1 MKKKTVS
8 LLMTMALTAAMLAGC
23 GSSNA
28 ADTAATTDTT
38 ADAEETTDAAAD
50 TAATDFDTEEDISV
64 YSREDGSGTRGAFTE
79 LMGIDKDGTDM
90 TYAKAEISNSTS
102 VVISTVA
109 GNKNAI
115 GYISLGSL
123 GNSVKGVK
131 VDGVDATVDNVK
143 NGSYKIARPFIIAT
157 KDEISDLA
165 ADFIKFI
172 LSDDGQA
179 IVSEKYIT
187 IGGNGAYTASGLSGK
202 VTLAGSTS
210 VSPLMDEL
218 AAAYKKLNP
227 DVTVEIQQSG
237 SGAGIQSAIEGVCD
251 IGMSSRE
258 LKDSEISAGL
268 TPTVM
273 ALDGI
278 AVIVNKDNSVDT
290 LSSEQIQSIY
300 IGETTSWADVK

>member
-1 MKKKTVS
+1 MKKK
-8 LLMTMALTAAMLAGC
+8 LLTALI
-23 GSSNA
+23 A
-28 ADTAATTDTT
+28 AALAATALVSCGKQNDTIT
-38 ADAEETTDAAAD
+38 
-50 TAATDFDTEEDISV
+50 V
-64 YSREDGSGTRGAFTE
+64 VSREDGSGTRGAFTE
-79 LMGIDKDGTDM
+79 LMGIDKNGTDM

-102 VVISTVA
+102 VVISTVT

-123 GNSVKGVK
+123 NDSVKAVK
-131 VDGVDATVDNVK
+131 VDNVEATVDNVK
-143 NGSYKIARPFIIAT
+143 NGSYKISRPFIIAT

-187 IGGNGAYTASGLSGK
+187 IGENGAYTASGLSGK

-218 AAAYKKLNP
+218 AAAYKALNP
-227 DVTVEIQQSG
+227 DVTIEIQQSG

-258 LKDSEISAGL
+258 LKDSEKEAGL

-278 AVIVNKDNSVDT
+278 AVIVNKDNSVDA

-300 IGETTSWADVK
+300 VGETTSWADVK

>member
-1 MKKKTVS
+1 MKKRILTV
-8 LLMTMALTAAMLAGC
+8 LAAAALTAATLVSC
-23 GSSNA
+23 GKQNN
-28 ADTAATTDTT
+28 TIT
-38 ADAEETTDAAAD
+38 
-50 TAATDFDTEEDISV
+50 V
-64 YSREDGSGTRGAFTE
+64 VSREDGSGTRGAFTE
-79 LMGIDKDGTDM
+79 LMGIEKDGTDR

-123 GNSVKGVK
+123 NDSVKAVK
-131 VDGVDATVDNVK
+131 VDNVEATVDNVK
-143 NGSYKIARPFIIAT
+143 NGSYKISRPFIIAT
-157 KDEISDLA
+157 KDIISELA

-187 IGGNGAYTASGLSGK
+187 IGGSGAYTASGLSGK

-210 VSPLMDEL
+210 VAPLMDEL
-218 AAAYKKLNP
+218 AAAYKELNP
-227 DVTVEIQQSG
+227 DVVIEIQQSG

-258 LKDSEISAGL
+258 LKDSEKEAGL

-278 AVIVNKDNSVDT
+278 AVIVNKENSVDA

>member
-1 MKKKTVS
+1 MKKK
-8 LLMTMALTAAMLAGC
+8 LLTALI
-23 GSSNA
+23 A
-28 ADTAATTDTT
+28 AALAATALVSCGKQNDTIT
-38 ADAEETTDAAAD
+38 
-50 TAATDFDTEEDISV
+50 V
-64 YSREDGSGTRGAFTE
+64 VSREDGSGTRGAFTE
-79 LMGIDKDGTDM
+79 LMGIDKNGTDM

-123 GNSVKGVK
+123 NDSVKAVK
-131 VDGVDATVDNVK
+131 VDNVEATVDNVK
-143 NGSYKIARPFIIAT
+143 NGSYKISRPFIIAT

-218 AAAYKKLNP
+218 AAAYKALNP
-227 DVTVEIQQSG
+227 DVTIEIQQSG

-258 LKDSEISAGL
+258 LKDSEKEAGL

-278 AVIVNKDNSVDT
+278 AVIVNKDNSVDA

-300 IGETTSWADVK
+300 VGETTSWADVK

>member
-1 MKKKTVS
+1 MKKK
-8 LLMTMALTAAMLAGC
+8 LLTALI
-23 GSSNA
+23 A
-28 ADTAATTDTT
+28 AALAATALVSCGKQNDTIT
-38 ADAEETTDAAAD
+38 
-50 TAATDFDTEEDISV
+50 V
-64 YSREDGSGTRGAFTE
+64 VSREDGSGTRGAFTE
-79 LMGIDKDGTDM
+79 LMGIDKDGTDR

-123 GNSVKGVK
+123 NDSVKAVK
-131 VDGVDATVDNVK
+131 VDNVEATVVNVK
-143 NGSYKIARPFIIAT
+143 NGSYKISRPFIIAT

-218 AAAYKKLNP
+218 AAAYKALNP
-227 DVTVEIQQSG
+227 DVTIEIQQSG

-258 LKDSEISAGL
+258 LKDSEKEAGL

-278 AVIVNKDNSVDT
+278 AVIVNKDNSVDA

>member
-1 MKKKTVS
+1 MKKKLLTV
-8 LLMTMALTAAMLAGC
+8 LVAAALA
-23 GSSNA
+23 
-28 ADTAATTDTT
+28 AATLVSCGKQN
-38 ADAEETTDAAAD
+38 DAIT
-50 TAATDFDTEEDISV
+50 V
-64 YSREDGSGTRGAFTE
+64 VSREDGSGTRGAFTE
-79 LMGIDKDGTDM
+79 LMGLEKEGTDR

-123 GNSVKGVK
+123 NDSVKAVK
-131 VDGVDATVDNVK
+131 IDGVDATADNVK
-143 NGSYKIARPFIIAT
+143 NGSYKISRPFIITT
-157 KDEISDLA
+157 KDGISDLA

-187 IGGNGAYTASGLSGK
+187 VGGSGAYTASGLSGK

-218 AAAYKKLNP
+218 AAAYKELNP
-227 DVTVEIQQSG
+227 DVVIEIQQSG
-237 SGAGIQSAIEGVCD
+237 SGAGIQSALEGVCD

-258 LKDSEISAGL
+258 LKDSEKEAGL

-278 AVIVNKDNSVDT
+278 AVIVNKDNRIST

-300 IGETTSWADVK
+300 IGESTSWADVK

>member
-1 MKKKTVS
+1 MKKK
-8 LLMTMALTAAMLAGC
+8 LLTALI
-23 GSSNA
+23 A
-28 ADTAATTDTT
+28 AALAATALVSCGKQNDTIT
-38 ADAEETTDAAAD
+38 
-50 TAATDFDTEEDISV
+50 V
-64 YSREDGSGTRGAFTE
+64 VSREDGSGTRGAFTE
-79 LMGIDKDGTDM
+79 LMGIDKDGTDR

-123 GNSVKGVK
+123 NDSVKAVK
-131 VDGVDATVDNVK
+131 IDGVDATVDNVK
-143 NGSYKIARPFIIAT
+143 NGSYKISRPFIITT
-157 KDEISDLA
+157 KDGISDLA

-187 IGGNGAYTASGLSGK
+187 VGGSGAYTASGLSGK

-218 AAAYKKLNP
+218 AAAYKELNP
-227 DVTVEIQQSG
+227 DVVIEIQQSG
-237 SGAGIQSAIEGVCD
+237 SGAGIQSALEGVCD

-258 LKDSEISAGL
+258 LKDSEKEAGL

-278 AVIVNKDNSVDT
+278 AVIVNKDNRIGT

-300 IGETTSWADVK
+300 IGETISWADVK

>member
-1 MKKKTVS
+1 MKKRILTV
-8 LLMTMALTAAMLAGC
+8 LAAAALTATALVSC
-23 GSSNA
+23 GKQN
-28 ADTAATTDTT
+28 DTIT
-38 ADAEETTDAAAD
+38 
-50 TAATDFDTEEDISV
+50 V
-64 YSREDGSGTRGAFTE
+64 VSREDGSGTRGAFTE
-79 LMGIDKDGTDM
+79 LMGIDKDGTDR

-123 GNSVKGVK
+123 NDSVKAVK
-131 VDGVDATVDNVK
+131 VDNVEATVVNVK
-143 NGSYKIARPFIIAT
+143 NGSYKISRPFIIAT

-218 AAAYKKLNP
+218 AAAYKALNP
-227 DVTVEIQQSG
+227 DVTIEIQQSG

-258 LKDSEISAGL
+258 LKDSEKEAGL

-278 AVIVNKDNSVDT
+278 AVIVNKDNSVDA

-300 IGETTSWADVK
+300 IGETTSWVDVK

>member
-1 MKKKTVS
+1 MKKKLLTV
-8 LLMTMALTAAMLAGC
+8 LVAAALA
-23 GSSNA
+23 
-28 ADTAATTDTT
+28 AATLVSCGKQNDTIT
-38 ADAEETTDAAAD
+38 
-50 TAATDFDTEEDISV
+50 V
-64 YSREDGSGTRGAFTE
+64 VSREDGSGTRGAFTE
-79 LMGIDKDGTDM
+79 LMGIEKDGTDR

-123 GNSVKGVK
+123 NDSVKAVK

-143 NGSYKIARPFIIAT
+143 NGSYKISRPFIIAT
-157 KDEISDLA
+157 KDGISDLA

-187 IGGNGAYTASGLSGK
+187 VGGSGAYTASGLSGK

-218 AAAYKKLNP
+218 AAAYKELNP
-227 DVTVEIQQSG
+227 DVVIEIQQSG

-258 LKDSEISAGL
+258 LKDSEKEAGL

-278 AVIVNKDNSVDT
+278 AVIVNKDNSIGT

>member
-1 MKKKTVS
+1 MKKK
-8 LLMTMALTAAMLAGC
+8 LLTALIAAALA
-23 GSSNA
+23 
-28 ADTAATTDTT
+28 AATLVSCGKQNNTIT
-38 ADAEETTDAAAD
+38 
-50 TAATDFDTEEDISV
+50 V
-64 YSREDGSGTRGAFTE
+64 VSREDGSGTRGAFTE
-79 LMGIDKDGTDM
+79 LMGIDKNGTDR

-123 GNSVKGVK
+123 NDSVKAVK
-131 VDGVDATVDNVK
+131 VDNVEATVVNVK
-143 NGSYKIARPFIIAT
+143 NGSYKISRPFIIAT

-218 AAAYKKLNP
+218 AAAYKALNP
-227 DVTVEIQQSG
+227 DVTIEIQQSG

-258 LKDSEISAGL
+258 LKDSEKEAGL

-278 AVIVNKDNSVDT
+278 AVIVNKDNSVDA

>member
-1 MKKKTVS
+1 MKKKLLTV
-8 LLMTMALTAAMLAGC
+8 LVAAALA
-23 GSSNA
+23 
-28 ADTAATTDTT
+28 AATLVSCGKQNDTIT
-38 ADAEETTDAAAD
+38 
-50 TAATDFDTEEDISV
+50 V
-64 YSREDGSGTRGAFTE
+64 VSREDGSGTRGAFTE
-79 LMGIDKDGTDM
+79 LMGIEKDGTDR

-123 GNSVKGVK
+123 NDSVKAVK
-131 VDGVDATVDNVK
+131 IDGVDATVDNVK
-143 NGSYKIARPFIIAT
+143 NGSYKISRPFIIAT
-157 KDEISDLA
+157 KDGISDLA

-187 IGGNGAYTASGLSGK
+187 VGGSGAYTASGLSGK

-218 AAAYKKLNP
+218 AAAYKELNP
-227 DVTVEIQQSG
+227 DVVIEIQQSG
-237 SGAGIQSAIEGVCD
+237 SGAGIQSALEGVCD

-258 LKDSEISAGL
+258 LKDSEKEAGL

-278 AVIVNKDNSVDT
+278 AVIVNKDNRIGT

>member
-1 MKKKTVS
+1 MKKKLLTV
-8 LLMTMALTAAMLAGC
+8 LVAAALA
-23 GSSNA
+23 
-28 ADTAATTDTT
+28 AATLVSCGKQN
-38 ADAEETTDAAAD
+38 DAIT
-50 TAATDFDTEEDISV
+50 V
-64 YSREDGSGTRGAFTE
+64 VSREDGSGTRGAFTE
-79 LMGIDKDGTDM
+79 LMGIEKDGTDR

-123 GNSVKGVK
+123 NDSVKAVK
-131 VDGVDATVDNVK
+131 IDGVDATVDNVK
-143 NGSYKIARPFIIAT
+143 NGSYKISRPFIITT
-157 KDEISDLA
+157 KDGISDLA

-187 IGGNGAYTASGLSGK
+187 VGGSGAYTASGLSGK

-218 AAAYKKLNP
+218 AAAYKELNP
-227 DVTVEIQQSG
+227 DVVIEIQQSG
-237 SGAGIQSAIEGVCD
+237 SGAGIQSALEGVCD

-258 LKDSEISAGL
+258 LKDSEKEAGL

-278 AVIVNKDNSVDT
+278 AVIVNKDNRIGT

>member
-1 MKKKTVS
+1 MKKKLLTV
-8 LLMTMALTAAMLAGC
+8 LVAAALA
-23 GSSNA
+23 
-28 ADTAATTDTT
+28 AATLVSCGKQN
-38 ADAEETTDAAAD
+38 DAIT
-50 TAATDFDTEEDISV
+50 V
-64 YSREDGSGTRGAFTE
+64 VSREDGSGTRGAFTE
-79 LMGIDKDGTDM
+79 LMGIEKDGTDR

-123 GNSVKGVK
+123 NDSVKAVK
-131 VDGVDATVDNVK
+131 IDGVDATADNVK
-143 NGSYKIARPFIIAT
+143 NGSYKISRPFIITT
-157 KDEISDLA
+157 KDGISDLA

-187 IGGNGAYTASGLSGK
+187 VGGSGAYTASGLSGK

-218 AAAYKKLNP
+218 AAAYKELNP
-227 DVTVEIQQSG
+227 DVVIEIQQSG
-237 SGAGIQSAIEGVCD
+237 SGAGIQSALEGVCD

-258 LKDSEISAGL
+258 LKDSEKEAGL

-278 AVIVNKDNSVDT
+278 AVIVNKDNRIST

-300 IGETTSWADVK
+300 IGESTSWADVK

>member
-1 MKKKTVS
+1 MKKRILTV
-8 LLMTMALTAAMLAGC
+8 LAAAALTAATLVSC
-23 GSSNA
+23 GKQNN
-28 ADTAATTDTT
+28 TIT
-38 ADAEETTDAAAD
+38 
-50 TAATDFDTEEDISV
+50 V
-64 YSREDGSGTRGAFTE
+64 VSREDGSGTRGAFTE
-79 LMGIDKDGTDM
+79 LMGIDKDGTDR

-123 GNSVKGVK
+123 NDSVKAVK
-131 VDGVDATVDNVK
+131 VDNVEATVVNVK
-143 NGSYKIARPFIIAT
+143 NGSYKISRPFIIAT

-187 IGGNGAYTASGLSGK
+187 IGGNGAYTASDLSGK

-218 AAAYKKLNP
+218 AAAYKALNP
-227 DVTVEIQQSG
+227 DVTIEIQQSG

-258 LKDSEISAGL
+258 LKDSEKEAGL

-278 AVIVNKDNSVDT
+278 AVIVNKDNSVDA

>member
-1 MKKKTVS
+1 MKKKLLTV
-8 LLMTMALTAAMLAGC
+8 LVAAALA
-23 GSSNA
+23 
-28 ADTAATTDTT
+28 AATLVSCGKQNDTIT
-38 ADAEETTDAAAD
+38 
-50 TAATDFDTEEDISV
+50 V
-64 YSREDGSGTRGAFTE
+64 VSREDGSGTRGAFTE
-79 LMGIDKDGTDM
+79 LMGIEKDGTDR

-123 GNSVKGVK
+123 NDSVKAVK

-143 NGSYKIARPFIIAT
+143 NGSYKISRPFIITT
-157 KDEISDLA
+157 KDGISDLA

-187 IGGNGAYTASGLSGK
+187 VGGSGAYTASGLSGK

-218 AAAYKKLNP
+218 AAAYKELNP
-227 DVTVEIQQSG
+227 DVVIEIQQSG
-237 SGAGIQSAIEGVCD
+237 SGAGIQSALEGVCD

-258 LKDSEISAGL
+258 LKDSEKEAGL

-278 AVIVNKDNSVDT
+278 AVIVNKDNRIGT

>member
-1 MKKKTVS
+1 MKKRILTV
-8 LLMTMALTAAMLAGC
+8 LAAAALTAATLVSC
-23 GSSNA
+23 GKQNN
-28 ADTAATTDTT
+28 TIT
-38 ADAEETTDAAAD
+38 
-50 TAATDFDTEEDISV
+50 V
-64 YSREDGSGTRGAFTE
+64 VSREDGSGTRGAFTE
-79 LMGIDKDGTDM
+79 LMGIDKNGTDM

-123 GNSVKGVK
+123 NDSVKAVK
-131 VDGVDATVDNVK
+131 VDNVEATVVNVK
-143 NGSYKIARPFIIAT
+143 NGSYKISRPFIIAT

-218 AAAYKKLNP
+218 AAAYKALNP
-227 DVTVEIQQSG
+227 DVTIEIQQSG

-258 LKDSEISAGL
+258 LKDSEKEAGL

-278 AVIVNKDNSVDT
+278 AVIVNKDNSVDA

-300 IGETTSWADVK
+300 VGETTSWADVK

>member
-1 MKKKTVS
+1 MIMKKRILTV
-8 LLMTMALTAAMLAGC
+8 LAAAALTAATLVSC
-23 GSSNA
+23 GKQN
-28 ADTAATTDTT
+28 DTIT
-38 ADAEETTDAAAD
+38 
-50 TAATDFDTEEDISV
+50 V
-64 YSREDGSGTRGAFTE
+64 VSREDGSGTRGAFTE
-79 LMGIDKDGTDM
+79 LMGIDKDGTDR

-123 GNSVKGVK
+123 NDSVKAVK
-131 VDGVDATVDNVK
+131 VDNVEATLVNVK
-143 NGSYKIARPFIIAT
+143 NGSYKISRPFIIAT

-218 AAAYKKLNP
+218 AAAYKALNP
-227 DVTVEIQQSG
+227 DVTIEIQQSG

-258 LKDSEISAGL
+258 LKDSEKEAGL

-278 AVIVNKDNSVDT
+278 AVIVNKDNSVDA

-300 IGETTSWADVK
+300 VGETTSWADVK

>member
-1 MKKKTVS
+1 MKKKLLTV
-8 LLMTMALTAAMLAGC
+8 LVAAALTAATLVSC
-23 GSSNA
+23 GKQNN
-28 ADTAATTDTT
+28 TIT
-38 ADAEETTDAAAD
+38 
-50 TAATDFDTEEDISV
+50 V
-64 YSREDGSGTRGAFTE
+64 VSREDGSGTRGAFTE
-79 LMGIDKDGTDM
+79 LMGIDKDGTDR

-123 GNSVKGVK
+123 NDSVKAVK

-143 NGSYKIARPFIIAT
+143 NGSYKISRPFIIAT

-218 AAAYKKLNP
+218 AAAYKALNP
-227 DVTVEIQQSG
+227 DVTIEIQQSG

-258 LKDSEISAGL
+258 LKDSEKEAGL

-278 AVIVNKDNSVDT
+278 AVIVNKDNSVDA

-300 IGETTSWADVK
+300 VGETTSWVDVK

>member
-1 MKKKTVS
+1 MKKK
-8 LLMTMALTAAMLAGC
+8 LLTALIAAALA
-23 GSSNA
+23 
-28 ADTAATTDTT
+28 AATLVSCGKQNDTIT
-38 ADAEETTDAAAD
+38 
-50 TAATDFDTEEDISV
+50 V
-64 YSREDGSGTRGAFTE
+64 VSREDGSGTRGAFTE
-79 LMGIDKDGTDM
+79 LMGIDKDGTDR

-123 GNSVKGVK
+123 NDSVKAVK
-131 VDGVDATVDNVK
+131 VDNVEATVDNVK
-143 NGSYKIARPFIIAT
+143 NGSYKISRPFIIAT

-218 AAAYKKLNP
+218 AAAYKALNP
-227 DVTVEIQQSG
+227 DVTIEIQQSG

-258 LKDSEISAGL
+258 LKDSEKEAGL
-268 TPTVM
+268 APTVM

-278 AVIVNKDNSVDT
+278 AVIVNKDNSVDA

-300 IGETTSWADVK
+300 IGETTSWVDVK

>member
-1 MKKKTVS
+1 MKKRILTV
-8 LLMTMALTAAMLAGC
+8 LAAAALTAATLVSC
-23 GSSNA
+23 GKQNN
-28 ADTAATTDTT
+28 TIT
-38 ADAEETTDAAAD
+38 
-50 TAATDFDTEEDISV
+50 V
-64 YSREDGSGTRGAFTE
+64 VSREDGSGTRGAFTE
-79 LMGIDKDGTDM
+79 LMGIDKDGTDR

-123 GNSVKGVK
+123 NDSVKAVK
-131 VDGVDATVDNVK
+131 VDNVEATVVNVK
-143 NGSYKIARPFIIAT
+143 NGSYKISRPFIIAT

-218 AAAYKKLNP
+218 AAAYKALNS
-227 DVTVEIQQSG
+227 DVTIEIQQSG

-258 LKDSEISAGL
+258 LKDSEKEAGL

-278 AVIVNKDNSVDT
+278 AVIVNKDNSVDA

-300 IGETTSWADVK
+300 VGETTSWADVK

>member
-1 MKKKTVS
+1 MKKRILTV
-8 LLMTMALTAAMLAGC
+8 LAAAALTAATLVSC
-23 GSSNA
+23 GKQNN
-28 ADTAATTDTT
+28 TIT
-38 ADAEETTDAAAD
+38 
-50 TAATDFDTEEDISV
+50 V
-64 YSREDGSGTRGAFTE
+64 VSREDGSGTRGAFTE
-79 LMGIDKDGTDM
+79 LMGIDKDGTDR

-102 VVISTVA
+102 VVISTVV

-123 GNSVKGVK
+123 NDSVKAVK
-131 VDGVDATVDNVK
+131 VDNVEATVVNVK
-143 NGSYKIARPFIIAT
+143 NGSYKISRPFIIAT

-218 AAAYKKLNP
+218 AAAYKALNP
-227 DVTVEIQQSG
+227 DVTIEIQQSG

-258 LKDSEISAGL
+258 LKDSEKEAGL

-278 AVIVNKDNSVDT
+278 AVIVNKDNSVDA

-300 IGETTSWADVK
+300 VGETTSWADVK

>member
-1 MKKKTVS
+1 MKKK
-8 LLMTMALTAAMLAGC
+8 LLTALI
-23 GSSNA
+23 A
-28 ADTAATTDTT
+28 AALAATALVSCGKQNNTIT
-38 ADAEETTDAAAD
+38 
-50 TAATDFDTEEDISV
+50 V
-64 YSREDGSGTRGAFTE
+64 VSREDGSGTRGAFTE
-79 LMGIDKDGTDM
+79 LMGIDKDGTDR

-123 GNSVKGVK
+123 NDSVKAVK
-131 VDGVDATVDNVK
+131 VDNVEATVDNVK
-143 NGSYKIARPFIIAT
+143 NGSYKISRPFIIAT

-218 AAAYKKLNP
+218 AAAYKALNP
-227 DVTVEIQQSG
+227 DVTIEIQQSG

-258 LKDSEISAGL
+258 LKDSEKEAGL

-278 AVIVNKDNSVDT
+278 AVIVNKENSVDA

>member
-1 MKKKTVS
+1 MKKK
-8 LLMTMALTAAMLAGC
+8 LLTALI
-23 GSSNA
+23 A
-28 ADTAATTDTT
+28 AALAATALVSCGKQNNTIT
-38 ADAEETTDAAAD
+38 
-50 TAATDFDTEEDISV
+50 V
-64 YSREDGSGTRGAFTE
+64 VSREDGSGTRGAFTE
-79 LMGIDKDGTDM
+79 LMGIDKDGTDR

-123 GNSVKGVK
+123 NDSVKAVK
-131 VDGVDATVDNVK
+131 VDNVEATVDNVK
-143 NGSYKIARPFIIAT
+143 NGSYKISRPFIIAT

-187 IGGNGAYTASGLSGK
+187 IGGSGAYTASGLSGK

-218 AAAYKKLNP
+218 AAAYKALNP
-227 DVTVEIQQSG
+227 DVVIEIQQSG

-258 LKDSEISAGL
+258 LKDSEKEAGL

-278 AVIVNKDNSVDT
+278 AVIVNKENSVDA

>member
-1 MKKKTVS
+1 MKKKLLTV
-8 LLMTMALTAAMLAGC
+8 LVAAALA
-23 GSSNA
+23 
-28 ADTAATTDTT
+28 AATLVSCGKQNDTIT
-38 ADAEETTDAAAD
+38 
-50 TAATDFDTEEDISV
+50 V
-64 YSREDGSGTRGAFTE
+64 VSREDGSGTRGAFTE
-79 LMGIDKDGTDM
+79 LMGIEKDGTDR

-123 GNSVKGVK
+123 NDSVKAVK

-143 NGSYKIARPFIIAT
+143 NGSYKISRPFIIAT
-157 KDEISDLA
+157 KDGISDLA

-172 LSDDGQA
+172 LSDDGQT

-187 IGGNGAYTASGLSGK
+187 VGGSGAYTASGLSGK

-218 AAAYKKLNP
+218 AAAYKELNP
-227 DVTVEIQQSG
+227 DVVIEIQQSG
-237 SGAGIQSAIEGVCD
+237 SGAGIQSALEGVCD

-258 LKDSEISAGL
+258 LKDSEKEAGL

-278 AVIVNKDNSVDT
+278 AVIVNKDNRIST

-300 IGETTSWADVK
+300 IGETISWADVK

>member
-1 MKKKTVS
+1 MKKRILTV
-8 LLMTMALTAAMLAGC
+8 LAAAALTAATLVSC
-23 GSSNA
+23 GKQNN
-28 ADTAATTDTT
+28 TIT
-38 ADAEETTDAAAD
+38 
-50 TAATDFDTEEDISV
+50 V
-64 YSREDGSGTRGAFTE
+64 VSREDGSGTRGAFTE
-79 LMGIDKDGTDM
+79 LMGIDKDGTDR

-123 GNSVKGVK
+123 NDSVKAVK
-131 VDGVDATVDNVK
+131 VDNVEATVDNVK
-143 NGSYKIARPFIIAT
+143 NGSYKISRPFIIAT

-218 AAAYKKLNP
+218 AAAYKELNP
-227 DVTVEIQQSG
+227 DVVIEIQQSG

-258 LKDSEISAGL
+258 LKDSEKEAGL

-278 AVIVNKDNSVDT
+278 AVIVNKDNSVDA

-300 IGETTSWADVK
+300 VGETTSWADVK

>member
-1 MKKKTVS
+1 MKKRILTV
-8 LLMTMALTAAMLAGC
+8 LAAAALTAATLVSC
-23 GSSNA
+23 GKQNN
-28 ADTAATTDTT
+28 TIT
-38 ADAEETTDAAAD
+38 
-50 TAATDFDTEEDISV
+50 V
-64 YSREDGSGTRGAFTE
+64 VSREDGSGTRGAFTE
-79 LMGIDKDGTDM
+79 LMGIDKDGTDR

-123 GNSVKGVK
+123 NDSVKAVK
-131 VDGVDATVDNVK
+131 VDNVEATVVNVK
-143 NGSYKIARPFIIAT
+143 NGSYKISRPFIIAT

-172 LSDDGQA
+172 LSDDGQT

-187 IGGNGAYTASGLSGK
+187 VGGSGAYTASGISGK

-218 AAAYKKLNP
+218 AAAYKALNP
-227 DVTVEIQQSG
+227 DVTIEIQQSG

-258 LKDSEISAGL
+258 LKDSEKEAGL

-278 AVIVNKDNSVDT
+278 AVIVNKDNSVDA

-300 IGETTSWADVK
+300 VGETTSWADVK

>member
-1 MKKKTVS
+1 MKKRILTV
-8 LLMTMALTAAMLAGC
+8 LAAAALTAATLVSC
-23 GSSNA
+23 GKQNN
-28 ADTAATTDTT
+28 TIT
-38 ADAEETTDAAAD
+38 
-50 TAATDFDTEEDISV
+50 V
-64 YSREDGSGTRGAFTE
+64 VSREDGSGTRGAFTE
-79 LMGIDKDGTDM
+79 LMGIDKDGTDR

-123 GNSVKGVK
+123 NDSVKAVK
-131 VDGVDATVDNVK
+131 VDNVEATVVNVK
-143 NGSYKIARPFIIAT
+143 NGSYKISRPFIIAT

-218 AAAYKKLNP
+218 AAAYKELNP
-227 DVTVEIQQSG
+227 DVVIEIQQSG

-258 LKDSEISAGL
+258 LKDSEKEAGL

-278 AVIVNKDNSVDT
+278 AVIVNKDNSVDA

-300 IGETTSWADVK
+300 VGETTSWADVK

>member
-1 MKKKTVS
+1 MKKKLLTV
-8 LLMTMALTAAMLAGC
+8 LVAAALA
-23 GSSNA
+23 
-28 ADTAATTDTT
+28 AATLVSCGKQNDTIT
-38 ADAEETTDAAAD
+38 
-50 TAATDFDTEEDISV
+50 V
-64 YSREDGSGTRGAFTE
+64 VSREDGSGTRGAFTE
-79 LMGIDKDGTDM
+79 LMGIEKDGTDR

-123 GNSVKGVK
+123 NDSVKAVK
-131 VDGVDATVDNVK
+131 IDGVDATADNVK
-143 NGSYKIARPFIIAT
+143 NGSYKISRPFIITT
-157 KDEISDLA
+157 KDGISDLA

-187 IGGNGAYTASGLSGK
+187 VGGSGAYTASGLSGK

-218 AAAYKKLNP
+218 AAAYKELNP
-227 DVTVEIQQSG
+227 DVVIEIQQSG
-237 SGAGIQSAIEGVCD
+237 SGAGIQSALEGVCD

-258 LKDSEISAGL
+258 LKDSEKEAGL

-278 AVIVNKDNSVDT
+278 AVIVNKDNGIGT

>member
-1 MKKKTVS
+1 
-8 LLMTMALTAAMLAGC
+8 
-23 GSSNA
+23 
-28 ADTAATTDTT
+28 
-38 ADAEETTDAAAD
+38 
-50 TAATDFDTEEDISV
+50 
-64 YSREDGSGTRGAFTE
+64 
-79 LMGIDKDGTDM
+79 MGIEKDGTDR

-123 GNSVKGVK
+123 NDSVKAVK
-131 VDGVDATVDNVK
+131 IDGVDATADNVK
-143 NGSYKIARPFIIAT
+143 NGSYKISRPFIITT
-157 KDEISDLA
+157 KDGISDLA

-172 LSDDGQA
+172 LSDDGQT

-187 IGGNGAYTASGLSGK
+187 VGGSGAYTASGLSGK

-218 AAAYKKLNP
+218 AAAYKELNP
-227 DVTVEIQQSG
+227 DVVIEIQQSG

-258 LKDSEISAGL
+258 LKDSEKEAGL

-278 AVIVNKDNSVDT
+278 AVIVNKDNRIGT
-290 LSSEQIQSIY
+290 LSSQQIQSIY
-300 IGETTSWADVK
+300 IGETTSWADVKKKR

>member
-1 MKKKTVS
+1 MKKRILTV
-8 LLMTMALTAAMLAGC
+8 LAAAALTAATLVSC
-23 GSSNA
+23 GKQN
-28 ADTAATTDTT
+28 DTIT
-38 ADAEETTDAAAD
+38 
-50 TAATDFDTEEDISV
+50 V
-64 YSREDGSGTRGAFTE
+64 VSREDSSGTRGAFTE
-79 LMGIDKDGTDM
+79 LMGIDKDGTDR

-123 GNSVKGVK
+123 NDSVKAVK
-131 VDGVDATVDNVK
+131 VDNVEATVVNVK
-143 NGSYKIARPFIIAT
+143 NGSYKISRPFIIAT

-187 IGGNGAYTASGLSGK
+187 IDGNGAYTASGLSGK

-218 AAAYKKLNP
+218 AAAYKALNP
-227 DVTVEIQQSG
+227 DVTIEIQQSG

-258 LKDSEISAGL
+258 LKDSEKEAGL

-278 AVIVNKDNSVDT
+278 AVIVNKDNSVDA

-300 IGETTSWADVK
+300 VGETTSWADVK

>member
-1 MKKKTVS
+1 MKKKLLTV
-8 LLMTMALTAAMLAGC
+8 LVAAALA
-23 GSSNA
+23 
-28 ADTAATTDTT
+28 AATLVSCGKQNDTIT
-38 ADAEETTDAAAD
+38 
-50 TAATDFDTEEDISV
+50 V
-64 YSREDGSGTRGAFTE
+64 VSREDGSGTRGAFTE
-79 LMGIDKDGTDM
+79 LMGIEKDGTDR

-123 GNSVKGVK
+123 NDSVKAVK
-131 VDGVDATVDNVK
+131 IDGVDATVDNVK
-143 NGSYKIARPFIIAT
+143 NGSYKISRPFIITT
-157 KDEISDLA
+157 KDGISDLA

-187 IGGNGAYTASGLSGK
+187 VGGSGAYTASGLSGK

-218 AAAYKKLNP
+218 AAAYKELNP
-227 DVTVEIQQSG
+227 DVVIEIQQSG
-237 SGAGIQSAIEGVCD
+237 SGAGIQSALEGVCD

-258 LKDSEISAGL
+258 LKDSEKEAGL

-278 AVIVNKDNSVDT
+278 AVIVNKDNRIGT

>member
-1 MKKKTVS
+1 MKKRILTV
-8 LLMTMALTAAMLAGC
+8 LAAAALTAATLVSC
-23 GSSNA
+23 GKQNN
-28 ADTAATTDTT
+28 TIT
-38 ADAEETTDAAAD
+38 
-50 TAATDFDTEEDISV
+50 V
-64 YSREDGSGTRGAFTE
+64 VSREDGSGTRGAFTE
-79 LMGIDKDGTDM
+79 LMGIDKDGTDR

-123 GNSVKGVK
+123 NDSVKAVK
-131 VDGVDATVDNVK
+131 VDNVEATVVNVK
-143 NGSYKIARPFIIAT
+143 NGSYKISRPFIIAT

-218 AAAYKKLNP
+218 TAAYKALNP
-227 DVTVEIQQSG
+227 DVTIEIQQSG

-258 LKDSEISAGL
+258 LKDSEKEAGL

-278 AVIVNKDNSVDT
+278 AVIVNKDNSVDA

-300 IGETTSWADVK
+300 VGETTSWADVK

>member
-1 MKKKTVS
+1 MKKRILTV
-8 LLMTMALTAAMLAGC
+8 LAAAALTAATLVSC
-23 GSSNA
+23 GKQN
-28 ADTAATTDTT
+28 DTIT
-38 ADAEETTDAAAD
+38 
-50 TAATDFDTEEDISV
+50 V
-64 YSREDGSGTRGAFTE
+64 VSREDGSGTRGAFTE
-79 LMGIDKDGTDM
+79 LMGIDKDGTDR

-123 GNSVKGVK
+123 NDSVKAVK

-143 NGSYKIARPFIIAT
+143 NGSYKISRPFIIAT

-218 AAAYKKLNP
+218 AAAYKALNP
-227 DVTVEIQQSG
+227 DVTIEIQQSG

-258 LKDSEISAGL
+258 LKDSEKEAGL

-278 AVIVNKDNSVDT
+278 AVIVNKDNSVDA

-300 IGETTSWADVK
+300 VGETTSWADVK

>member
-1 MKKKTVS
+1 MKKRILTV
-8 LLMTMALTAAMLAGC
+8 LAAAALTAATLVSC
-23 GSSNA
+23 GKQN
-28 ADTAATTDTT
+28 DTIT
-38 ADAEETTDAAAD
+38 
-50 TAATDFDTEEDISV
+50 V
-64 YSREDGSGTRGAFTE
+64 VSREDGSGTRGAFTE
-79 LMGIDKDGTDM
+79 LMGIDKDGTDR

-123 GNSVKGVK
+123 NDSVKAVK
-131 VDGVDATVDNVK
+131 VDNVEATLVNVK
-143 NGSYKIARPFIIAT
+143 NGSYKISRPFIIAT

-218 AAAYKKLNP
+218 AAAYKALNP
-227 DVTVEIQQSG
+227 DVTIEIQQSG

-258 LKDSEISAGL
+258 LKDSEKEAGL

-278 AVIVNKDNSVDT
+278 AVIVNKDNSVDA

-300 IGETTSWADVK
+300 VGETTSWADVK